1 MGQIRQQNINKQLE
15 LAKKEK
21 QMKESG
27 PAGMTHSSHQP
38 SENKTESVKVVNQEF
53 EEDNLISY
61 REFMQAVKN
70 IKNVDDPNPNE
81 RKFYDSLL
89 PRTLTFL

>member
-1 MGQIRQQNINKQLE
+1 M
-15 LAKKEK
+15 
-21 QMKESG
+21 
-27 PAGMTHSSHQP
+27 
-38 SENKTESVKVVNQEF
+38 VNQEF
-53 EEDNLISY
+53 EEDNLITY
-61 REFMQAVKN
+61 REFMQAVKS

>member
-27 PAGMTHSSHQP
+27 AAGITNASQTPTDH
-38 SENKTESVKVVNQEF
+38 KTDAVKVVNQEF
-53 EEDNLISY
+53 EEDNLITY
-61 REFMQAVKN
+61 REFMQAVKT

>member
-1 MGQIRQQNINKQLE
+1 
-15 LAKKEK
+15 
-21 QMKESG
+21 MKDTG
-27 PAGMTHSSHQP
+27 AAGMNHSSNQP
-38 SENKTESVKVVNQEF
+38 TENKTESVKVVNQEF
-53 EEDNLISY
+53 EEDNLITY